1 LEKARKKLLRK
12 ERRYEISQLMKRKL
26 SEDYETLEEVF
37 DRFSLFTIYH
47 LFRSGIIRK
56 IGGVIS
62 AGKESRIYWAESPD
76 GHELALKIYLT
87 TSTDFKRGML
97 PYITED
103 PRFKHVKRTTRA
115 LVYAWALKEFK
126 NLKRAY
132 EGGIKVPK
140 PIAVKNNILVME
152 FIGKNR
158 VPAPLMKDVTLKDPR
173 KVYFQLLE
181 YVKKLYKNCRLVHG
195 DLSQYNVMIWG
206 EKPIIFDISQAVP
219 LEHPMAEELLLRD
232 LKNLNAYF
240 KKLGVKTRPAEE
252 LYEWIKGD

>member
-1 LEKARKKLLRK
+1 LEKARRKLLRREK
-12 ERRYEISQLMKRKL
+12 RYEISQLMKRKL

-37 DRFSLFTIYH
+37 DKSTLLTIYR
-47 LFRSGIIRK
+47 LFRSDIIRK

-62 AGKESRIYWAESPD
+62 AGKESRIYWAEDPS

-87 TSTDFKRGML
+87 TSADFKRGML
-97 PYITED
+97 PYIAED
-103 PRFKHVKRTTRA
+103 PRFKHVRRTTRS

-132 EGGIKVPK
+132 EGGVDVPR
-140 PIAVKNNILVME
+140 PITVKKNVLVME

-158 VPAPLMKDVTLKDPR
+158 IPAPLMKDTMLKNP
-173 KVYFQLLE
+173 KEVYSQLLE
-181 YVKKLYKNCRLVHG
+181 CIKKLYKTCRLVHG
-195 DLSQYNVMIWG
+195 DLSQYNVMIWN

-232 LKNLNAYF
+232 LRNLNAYF
-240 KKLGVKTRPAEE
+240 KKLGVETRPVEE
-252 LYEWIKGD
+252 LYEWVRGD